1 MVGKASSVTA
11 IHCANGVGGNQLNP
25 NYHTS
30 IKHFRLQLLRREQEI
45 VTVSNKSATEG
56 VLFEPKEL
64 GETLEVCGVGG
75 EICDEENILSTTE
88 HTRQVTHGTR

>member
-45 VTVSNKSATEG
+45 VTVSNKSATED

-64 GETLEVCGVGG
+64 GETLEVCRDGG
-75 EICDEENILSTTE
+75 EIC
-88 HTRQVTHGTR
+88 